1 MYSRTVGSIAS
12 GHWGYSVGGGAL
24 GGAALGAGIGALAA
38 DDTGLGAMIGGGSGL
53 ALGAGGGAFAKAA
66 ANNIARGHGWSGS
79 GGLKGFYGGFTKK
92 GFGQG
97 VAKAQPD
104 SRLVSGYTPPHTA
117 SATMI
122 TGGGTYSPSGMV
134 SPILRG

>member
-1 MYSRTVGSIAS
+1 MSKYSKAVGSIAG

-79 GGLKGFYGGFTKK
+79 GGLKGFYGGFT
-92 GFGQG
+92 GRYSNLTP
-97 VAKAQPD
+97 VAAGAPSAD
-104 SRLVSGYTPPHTA
+104 MYSRADKVTA
-117 SATMI
+117 MRA
-122 TGGGTYSPSGMV
+122 
-134 SPILRG
+134 LQA